1 MAPEGTNRELPVV
14 QVHDPPN
21 IAEKQH
27 ASPKRVTI
35 LSGVS
40 VLPQRPGISSHA
52 AGGKLAS
59 LDPSDRKKLLA
70 AEQFEAPVP
79 ALWLRDSMLIAWM
92 ACLAAAAGVY
102 NPALAV
108 ASLAV
113 LFAGLMIGDHVGLVL
128 LPLLVVMPLDLRIDI
143 GSQLVFLDLV
153 YGILA
158 IPLLR
163 KLFAERRKVNLW
175 PLALTGFIVMAV
187 MTTYSRSEKVSWL
200 LESGLRLAIVL
211 IFATAIASYGKA
223 EKIILAAGWS
233 VLPAVGYGIYQMV
246 IDGRGPV
253 ADLFSGKSEP
263 TDLSLEWTGRPF
275 STLGQPNLYGG
286 YCAIVSAML
295 LPVIIRSANGRR
307 RKMAAGLTF
316 LGVIGLLSSNSRGAW
331 MGFAAAIAILTFM
344 GYLRAKYLL
353 AGIALVALILC
364 ALSALNLA
372 GLAHASDFGEQA
384 TGGRIEVW
392 GVALLVFANHP
403 FIGIGWM
410 NFAELLPSVTD
421 WRYGAGMHA
430 HDIYL
435 SILAETGLIGFI
447 LFFAPI
453 VIVLMRSARRSRSD
467 IAALAGLLGLTV
479 FLVHGVVD
487 SMFYGPQL
495 MLAFGVALGL
505 ASRADFW
512 QRSWCPSAVIEQR
525 RA

>member
-1 MAPEGTNRELPVV
+1 MDGRCCRAAARMLLHNPCATLGGP
-14 QVHDPPN
+14 
-21 IAEKQH
+21 
-27 ASPKRVTI
+27 S
-35 LSGVS
+35 LSNAQQ
-40 VLPQRPGISSHA
+40 L
-52 AGGKLAS
+52 
-59 LDPSDRKKLLA
+59 
-70 AEQFEAPVP
+70 EAPVP
-79 ALWLRDSMLIAWM
+79 AWWLRDCLLIASM

-143 GSQLVFLDLV
+143 GSQPIFLDLV

-163 KLFAERRKVNLW
+163 KLFTERRKVNLW

-187 MTTYSRSEKVSWL
+187 MTTYSRSDKVSWL

-211 IFATAIASYGKA
+211 IFATAIASYGEA

-233 VLPAVGYGIYQMV
+233 LLPAVGCGIYQML
-246 IDGRGPV
+246 INGRGPV

-263 TDLSLEWTGRPF
+263 SAVSFEWTGRPF
-275 STLGQPNLYGG
+275 STLSHPNLFGF

-295 LPVIIRSANGRR
+295 FPVIMRSAYGLR
-307 RKMAAGLTF
+307 RKTAAGLAF
-316 LGVIGLLSSNSRGAW
+316 LGVIGLLSSGSRGAW

-353 AGIALVALILC
+353 AGIALVALILY

-372 GLAHASDFGEQA
+372 GLAHASDFGEEA
-384 TGGRIEVW
+384 TEGRIEAW
-392 GVALLVFANHP
+392 WAALLMFANHP
-403 FIGIGWM
+403 LIGIGWM
-410 NFAELLPSVTD
+410 NFPSLLPSVID
-421 WRYGAGMHA
+421 WRNGAGMHA

-435 SILAETGLIGFI
+435 SLLAETGLIGFI

-453 VIVLMRSARRSRSD
+453 VIVFRGSAKRCRSD
-467 IAALAGLLGLTV
+467 MAALAGLLGLTV
-479 FLVHGVVD
+479 FLVHGLVD
-487 SMFYGPQL
+487 EMFYAPQAV
-495 MLAFGVALGL
+495 LAFGVALGL
-505 ASRADFW
+505 ASRADFR
-512 QRSWCPSAVIEQR
+512 QRSWCPYAVIEQR